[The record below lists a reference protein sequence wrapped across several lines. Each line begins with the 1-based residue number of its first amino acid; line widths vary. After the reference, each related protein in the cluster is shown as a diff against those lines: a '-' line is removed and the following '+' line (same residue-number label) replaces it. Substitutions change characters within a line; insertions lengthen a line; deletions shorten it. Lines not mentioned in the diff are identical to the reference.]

1 MARRPEEEANHWPG
15 FVDALSTIV
24 MVVTFLLIILGI
36 VIFVIS
42 KNISAELAKAAE
54 EVEQAQKALHKAQD
68 KANDA
73 NKKARSAV
81 RAQARALAAAAAAQ
95 AQAQAQKSE
104 QEQDRN
110 QEKSQNQSQRSSV
123 KKRKT
128 ASTFRTQFSEELT
141 QNDEIESDDKHTVRT
156 RKTQNT
162 KQIIISTTE
171 QEKNLREVKVT
182 SSQALLTL
190 VFTGGMKISDEVS
203 SEIQNYLKANTRADK
218 KEKYEVRAF
227 FNTEKGSISEAK
239 RLAYYRALAT
249 RNQLL
254 SLGVKSADIAIKV
267 SISEQTGDGGKVNI
281 YLK

>member
-1 MARRPEEEANHWPG
+1 VARRPEEEANHWPG

-73 NKKARSAV
+73 NKKARSAA
-81 RAQARALAAAAAAQ
+81 RAQARAQAAAAQ
-95 AQAQAQKSE
+95 AQAQAKKSE
-104 QEQDRN
+104 QEQDEN

-141 QNDEIESDDKHTVRT
+141 QNDEVESDDKHTVRT

-171 QEKNLREVKVT
+171 QEKNLRDVKVT

-267 SISEQTGDGGKVNI
+267 SISEQDGDGGKVNI